1 MSNQHEEFGL
11 LMGRVRARSDGA
23 ARELIDRYGDH
34 ILRVIR
40 RRLNRKLR
48 PKYDSIDFMQ
58 AVWASFFALPPEKYS
73 FAGPEDLFGFF
84 ADLARNKVVDAVRQ
98 RLQSLKYDVNRER
111 PVESMEVSE
120 EGGLI
125 SREPLPL
132 EIAIAR
138 EEWER
143 FLEGQPS
150 HHRQILVLLREG
162 RTREQIAAD
171 LGLHEKT
178 VERVIR
184 KLVQEGTHEAS

>member
-1 MSNQHEEFGL
+1 MADQHEEFGL

-40 RRLNRKLR
+40 RRLHRKLR

-73 FAGPEDLFGFF
+73 FDGPEDLFGFF
-84 ADLARNKVVDAVRQ
+84 VDLARNKVVDVVRQ
-98 RLQSLKYDVNRER
+98 RLQSMKYDVNREC
-111 PVESMEVSE
+111 PLGGLAVSE
-120 EGGLI
+120 EDGLI
-125 SREPLPL
+125 SREPLPQ

-143 FLEGQPS
+143 LLQGQPS
-150 HHRQILVLLREG
+150 HYQQILVRWREG
-162 RTREQIAAD
+162 RTHEQIAAD

-184 KLVQEGTHEAS
+184 KLRQERTNEPS